1 MRHLKVFVI
10 GLAAILASGCASV
23 SGSSY
28 MSDPNDPWQTVNR
41 PVFAFNDAFDQ
52 GLFRPLAQGYNAITP
67 EPIRNGITNFFSNLN
82 ELDNVINNFFQ
93 GKITESATSLGRF
106 VINSTIGIGGFL
118 DVASNMG
125 LERNKEDLGQSLG
138 VLGIGSG
145 PYVVLPLLGS
155 SSVRDIPGRVLSMY
169 LNPLAWLDDISFR
182 NIMFGINA
190 VDDRSNLLVKEDI
203 AKEISNDKY
212 TLYKDAYLDE
222 REFEVLDGNL
232 DDSDLTEDIAD

>member
-1 MRHLKVFVI
+1 MRYLKVFVI

-41 PVFAFNDAFDQ
+41 PVFAINDAFDQ
-52 GLFRPLAQGYNAITP
+52 GLFKPLAEGYNAITP
-67 EPIRNGITNFFSNLN
+67 DPIRNGVTNFFSNLN
-82 ELDNVINNFFQ
+82 ELDNAINNFFQ

-106 VINSTIGIGGFL
+106 VINSTVGIGGFL

-125 LERNKEDLGQSLG
+125 LERNKEDLGQTLG
-138 VLGIGSG
+138 VLGTGSG

-155 SSVRDIPGRVLSMY
+155 SSVRDIPGRILSLY

-182 NIMFGINA
+182 NIMVGINA
-190 VDDRSNLLVKEDI
+190 VDDRSNLLAKEDI
-203 AKEISNDKY
+203 AKEISDDKY
-212 TLYKDAYLDE
+212 TLYKDAYLAE
-222 REFEVLDGNL
+222 REFQVLDGNL

>member
-1 MRHLKVFVI
+1 MRNLKVFAI
-10 GLAAILASGCASV
+10 GVAAILASGCASV

-41 PVFAFNDAFDQ
+41 PVFAINDAFDQ
-52 GLFRPLAQGYNAITP
+52 GLFKPLAEGYNAITP
-67 EPIRNGITNFFSNLN
+67 EPIRNGVTNFFSNLN

-106 VINSTIGIGGFL
+106 VVNSTIGIGGLL
-118 DVASNMG
+118 DVASNIG
-125 LERNKEDLGQSLG
+125 LEKSREDLGQTLG
-138 VLGIGSG
+138 VLGTGSG

-182 NIMFGINA
+182 NIMVGINA
-190 VDDRSNLLVKEDI
+190 VDDRSNLLAKEDI

-212 TLYKDAYLDE
+212 TLYKDAYLEE
-222 REFEVLDGNL
+222 REFQVLDGNL
-232 DDSDLTEDIAD
+232 DDSDLTKDIAD